1 MAPERLQLNSFAPGM
16 PPDPHAAWT
25 ELKRDEPLP
34 VVITEAEGQQPAAA
48 TESDPEVRDGV
59 ARRPAAAPAAAPAA
73 EARKRR
79 SGGTAKD

>member
-34 VVITEAEGQQPAAA
+34 VVITEAEGQQQPAATKPELEA
-48 TESDPEVRDGV
+48 EPEVRDGV
-59 ARRPAAAPAAAPAA
+59 ASRPAAAPAP
-73 EARKRR
+73 EPRKRR
-79 SGGTAKD
+79 SGSAAES